1 MRQVAE
7 DDLIVI
13 RRLLDRCTV
22 DERRALFTELRASHP
37 IHELEATFGATA
49 EVILEAIHR
58 APELTRRM
66 LRGVIADA
74 AFAQLVVPPL
84 AARGWRDATPLGN
97 FAYDHLLED
106 EAGRIS
112 VQVKLQRSERGRPI
126 VTTGTK
132 YGLTANM
139 YVVEPQRTRG
149 GTQRGGESSASEESG
164 KTRPYRYGDFDVL
177 AVSLQPSTGDWA
189 AVRYTVGN
197 WLLPGKGA
205 NEIATY
211 QPVAMQTDGDWTDDF
226 ATVAAWVRSGR
237 EKRIGGGRHS
247 GGPLSASR

>member
-1 MRQVAE
+1 MAE
-7 DDLIVI
+7 DDLVAI
-13 RRLLDRCTV
+13 RQLLDRCTA
-22 DERRALFTELRASHP
+22 DERRVLFTELRASHP

-74 AFAQLVVPPL
+74 AFAQLVVPEL
-84 AARGWRDATPLGN
+84 ATHGWRDATPRGN

-126 VTTGTK
+126 VTTGMK
-132 YGLTANM
+132 YGLTADM

-149 GTQRGGESSASEESG
+149 GTQRSGGSGAPEDGG

-189 AVRYTVGN
+189 SFHYTVGN

-205 NEIATY
+205 SEIATY
-211 QPVAMQTDGDWTDDF
+211 QPVAMVPDGDWTDDF
-226 ATVAAWVRSGR
+226 AVVAAWVRSGR
-237 EKRIGGGRHS
+237 ARRIGGGRHAGES
-247 GGPLSASR
+247 LSLSR